1 MYYPKVVNVTISEE
15 TPYSNPEFAEIE
27 LITNYSPYTSE
38 YISPVENDDVV
49 RLQVSCRMSPKE
61 KYVYVD
67 LFEGRVETVSSTFST
82 KNNTTLSCKG
92 HIDAATKYLIQ
103 EGKTWAGTVEARTIL
118 AYFVNSSIPRLTW
131 DDQLPYVDA
140 SSVNFIDTDSAYAT
154 TVDQTYLSTVFKDLE
169 EQSGYTYQI
178 GTKAVYTDG
187 GLLSDVHLTWLP
199 VSETVTNKYKCIEG
213 TSRFLGSTFST
224 SIENQATQYI
234 IKGDTP
240 SGGTQYSG
248 TARDEDAILQYG
260 LKTDVDV
267 YTQLG
272 SDATCKSIAEGVL
285 PVKIGN
291 EISGVI
297 TMVGTPEAHKG
308 DIVYVKSVST
318 ELNRAIVEGEMD
330 VSRVRS
336 YITPSSYKTII
347 EVGGIVE
354 NVYDRIKNIKTIS
367 VTTKTNQVT

>member
-1 MYYPKVVNVTISEE
+1 ME
-15 TPYSNPEFAEIE
+15 
-27 LITNYSPYTSE
+27 
-38 YISPVENDDVV
+38 
-49 RLQVSCRMSPKE
+49 
-61 KYVYVD
+61 
-67 LFEGRVETVSSTFST
+67 
-82 KNNTTLSCKG
+82 
-92 HIDAATKYLIQ
+92 
-103 EGKTWAGTVEARTIL
+103 
-118 AYFVNSSIPRLTW
+118 
-131 DDQLPYVDA
+131 
-140 SSVNFIDTDSAYAT
+140 
-154 TVDQTYLSTVFKDLE
+154 
-169 EQSGYTYQI
+169 
-178 GTKAVYTDG
+178 

-297 TMVGTPEAHKG
+297 TMVGTPKAHKG

-367 VTTKTNQVT
+367 VTTKTKVT